1 MVKFQPKI
9 KIPLALGI
17 KNWGF
22 QLKRVG
28 GGSKN
33 EKTHK
38 KKKIKPLTALTRRS
52 IEPRPVRQDWGFK

>member
-17 KNWGF
+17 KTWGF
-22 QLKRVG
+22 QLKRAG

-33 EKTHK
+33 EKMRNFE
-38 KKKIKPLTALTRRS
+38 KIKVIDR
-52 IEPRPVRQDWGFK
+52 ID